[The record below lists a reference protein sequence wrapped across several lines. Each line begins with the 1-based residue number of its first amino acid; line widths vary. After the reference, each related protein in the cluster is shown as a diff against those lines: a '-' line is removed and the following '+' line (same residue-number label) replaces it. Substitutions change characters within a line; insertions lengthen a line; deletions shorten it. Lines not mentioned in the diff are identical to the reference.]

1 MEYRQLDQDQQLA
14 GAEKSHSAGT
24 SVQRLCLGFHR
35 SVAFLND
42 AI

>member
-24 SVQRLCLGFHR
+24 SMQRVCLGSPRF
-35 SVAFLND
+35 VAFLND
-42 AI
+42 YM